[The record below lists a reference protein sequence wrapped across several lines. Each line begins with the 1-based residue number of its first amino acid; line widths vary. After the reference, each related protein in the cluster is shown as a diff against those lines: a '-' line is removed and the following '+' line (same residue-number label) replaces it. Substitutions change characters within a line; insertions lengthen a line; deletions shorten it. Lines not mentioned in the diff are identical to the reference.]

1 MKVLITGGTGF
12 FGMILKSYLHSQKI
26 KYINLDLFVDDK
38 DKKKGIMCQG
48 DLTRIKDIEKCFKEY
63 GPYDA
68 ICHLAAQLAHDVKS
82 EKFLWESNVTGTKN
96 LLKVAYQHKVKK
108 LIFTSSNCLWGNPVG
123 RPVKE
128 NDKPNPIELY
138 GKSKLE
144 AEKIIW
150 KYHRKLNT
158 IIFRSPTIIA
168 AGRMG
173 LLTMLYE
180 FINENRKVYLVG
192 NGNNRYQLIYA
203 LDYAS
208 AIYKT
213 LKSHNHSDIFNIGS
227 DNVKTFNAVY
237 QYVINNADSKSKIYN
252 LPKNLT
258 LLTLKLLYK
267 LKLSPLGPYQYKMI
281 AEDFEFDTTKIKK
294 ILHWSPTKTNE
305 QMFLEAY
312 KYFIKNKE
320 KINKNHSSLPA
331 HRRGSKMGVIKLVK
345 FLS

>member
-12 FGMILKSYLHSQKI
+12 FGMILKSYLKGQKI
-26 KYINLDLFVDDK
+26 KYINFDLFVDDQ
-38 DKKKGIMCQG
+38 DKKRDSMYQG
-48 DLTRIKDIEKCFKEY
+48 DLTKIKDIKNCFHQH
-63 GPYDA
+63 GPFDA
-68 ICHLAAQLAHDVKS
+68 VYHLAAQLAHDVKS
-82 EKFLWESNVTGTKN
+82 EKFLWESNVIGTKN
-96 LLKVAYQHKVKK
+96 LLEVSHLHKVKK
-108 LIFTSSNCLWGNPVG
+108 FIFTSSNCLWGTPVG

-128 NDKPNPIELY
+128 NDKPSPIELY

-150 KYHRKLNT
+150 KYSRKINT

-192 NGNNRYQLIYA
+192 NGNNRYQFIYA
-203 LDYAS
+203 FDYAN
-208 AIYKT
+208 AIYRA

-227 DNVKTFNAVY
+227 DNVKSFNKVY
-237 QYVINNADSKSKIYN
+237 QYVIDKAGSKSKIFN

-267 LKLSPLGPYQYKMI
+267 FKLSPLGPYQYKMI
-281 AEDFEFDTTKIKK
+281 AEDFEFDTKKIKK
-294 ILHWSPTKTNE
+294 ILDWSPTRTNE
-305 QMFLEAY
+305 QMLLEAY
-312 KYFIKNKE
+312 KFYIKNKE
-320 KINKNHSSLPA
+320 KINKNHNSLSA
-331 HRRGSKMGVIKLVK
+331 YRRGFKMGIIKLVK